1 MLMAFR
7 IAGHNGVL
15 LPVMVNLDGFSLS
28 HSMQSLDTVEPGD
41 FITPI
46 HDPHAID
53 PKHPAGYGGLTG
65 PEQHFKFRWDIKR
78 SMRDSVKVIKKN
90 RKGIRNTILKDVRIH
105 RRLPVR

>member
-7 IAGHNGVL
+7 IAGYNDVL
-15 LPVMVNLDGFSLS
+15 LPVMVNPDGFSLS
-28 HSMQSLDTVEPGD
+28 HSMQSLDTVKLGD
-41 FITPI
+41 FSPTM
-46 HDPHAID
+46 HLPHAID

-90 RKGIRNTILKDVRIH
+90 RKGLRNTIWKDVRIH
-105 RRLPVR
+105 RGLPVR

>member
-65 PEQHFKFRWDIKR
+65 PEQHFKFCWDIER
-78 SMRDSVKVIKKN
+78 PMRDSVKVIKKN